1 MKFKINYLL
10 EKSWYFLIKS
20 TVMNSLE
27 KIKKIMKAFADALQ
41 KKDNTTD
48 ILHHLK
54 KEFSNQDIKK
64 LFHSMFDKEYLKE
77 ENLLNEEQS
86 KIDGRKIEYRL
97 DELHKLYVKYVKE
110 CQKRSNVNCKK
121 VVGVIILNEFFKYLD
136 TEYDILKKIENKL
149 INALTPRKERDREII
164 GFMSSIMTFE
174 EENIWKMAF
183 GDIKKSI
190 DMEKLTNE
198 ISTLKKIINELKV
211 GNEL

>member
-48 ILHHLK
+48 ILHYLK

-64 LFHSMFDKEYLKE
+64 LFHNMFDKEYLKE

-97 DELHKLYVKYVKE
+97 DELNKLYVKYVKE
-110 CQKRSNVNCKK
+110 CQKRSKVNCKK

-136 TEYDILKKIENKL
+136 TEYDILKKIEKEL

-164 GFMSSIMTFE
+164 GFMSSNMAFE
-174 EENIWKMAF
+174 ESIYKAAF
-183 GDIKKSI
+183 KNIKKSI
-190 DMEKLTNE
+190 DVEKLTNE
-198 ISTLKKIINELKV
+198 ISILKKIINELKT
-211 GNEL
+211 GQ

>member
-1 MKFKINYLL
+1 MKGL
-10 EKSWYFLIKS
+10 EKYNK
-20 TVMNSLE
+20 VA
-27 KIKKIMKAFADALQ
+27 KAIANALQ

-64 LFHSMFDKEYLKE
+64 LFHSIFDKEYLKE

-86 KIDGRKIEYRL
+86 KIDGRKIEYKL

-136 TEYDILKKIENKL
+136 TEYDILKKIEKEL
-149 INALTPRKERDREII
+149 INALTPRKEKDREVI
-164 GFMSSIMTFE
+164 GFTSTNIAFE
-174 EENIWKMAF
+174 EENVWKMAF
-183 GDIKKSI
+183 ENIKKSI
-190 DMEKLTNE
+190 NVEKLTNE
-198 ISTLKKIINELKV
+198 ISILKKIINELKI
-211 GNEL
+211 G